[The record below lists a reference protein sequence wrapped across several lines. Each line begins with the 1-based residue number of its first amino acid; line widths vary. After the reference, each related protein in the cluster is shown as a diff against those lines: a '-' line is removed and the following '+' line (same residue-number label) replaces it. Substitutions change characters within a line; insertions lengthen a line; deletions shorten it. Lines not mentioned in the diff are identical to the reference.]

1 MGLKSMTILQG
12 GTVAVSAGTAKT
24 FVTDGKSIVNGLHT
38 VDDSVVDFR
47 LRPSMTWRYR
57 APALQNDGTWSKGKW
72 SCVIDRPALLADGSV
87 TINRQRSEFE
97 VHPECAATIF
107 PLLKSDAAQVS
118 NDADTTAFYN
128 VGSLE

>member
-47 LRPSMTWRYR
+47 LRPSISWRYR
-57 APALQNDGTWSKGKW
+57 SPALQSDGTWSKGKW
-72 SCVIDRPALLADGSV
+72 SVVVDRPALIADGSV
-87 TINRQRSEFE
+87 TINRMRVEYE
-97 VHPECAATIF
+97 VHPECAAVYF

-118 NDADTTAFYN
+118 NDADTTSFYS